1 MREPSY
7 LALFQSGVLA
17 ERIAAARRLLERCEL
32 CPRRCGVN
40 RLAGEEG
47 FCRTGAHAR
56 VASFHAHFGEE
67 APLVGTGG
75 SGTIFLGSCNLRCIF
90 CQNFDISHGN
100 EGDDTSADRLAAMM
114 VRLRER
120 GCHNINFVTPTHVV
134 PQIIE
139 ALPAAIA
146 GGLDIPLVYNCGG
159 YELTSVLRLWD
170 GIFDI
175 YMPDFKFWDDTWS
188 TRLCDAPDY
197 RYHAAAAIREM
208 HRQVGDLVLDET
220 GTACRGLIVRHLVMP
235 NGVAGTD
242 EIVRFLA
249 DEISRDTYVNI
260 MAQYRPLGLAR
271 REPLIARGI
280 SREEYA
286 AARRSAERAGLRRL
300 D

>member
-7 LALFQSGVLA
+7 LALFRSGVLA

-47 FCRTGAHAR
+47 FCRTGAQAR

-75 SGTIFLGSCNLRCIF
+75 SGTIFLSSCNLRCIF

-100 EGDDTSADRLAAMM
+100 EGDDVSADRLAAMM

-159 YELTSVLRLWD
+159 YELTSILRLWD

-197 RYHAAAAIREM
+197 RYHAAAAVREM
-208 HRQVGDLVLDET
+208 HRQVGDLALDET

-271 REPLIARGI
+271 WEPLIARGI
-280 SREEYA
+280 NREEYA